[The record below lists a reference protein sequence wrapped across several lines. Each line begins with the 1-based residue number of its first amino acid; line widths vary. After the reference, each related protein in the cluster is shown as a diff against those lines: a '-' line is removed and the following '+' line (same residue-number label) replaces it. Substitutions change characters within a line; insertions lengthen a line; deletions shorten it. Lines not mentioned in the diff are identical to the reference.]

1 MKTIR
6 KLKVVSDRK
15 IRANR
20 ENAKKSTGP
29 VTFEGK
35 QKVSGNA
42 ITHALTAERLVIIG
56 ENLEEFNAFKES
68 MLKIYEPV
76 GAYEEEIFIKI
87 VEIKWKLR
95 RVTSIETGIF
105 GNEILE
111 FDADSSKPKFSD
123 KILGNT
129 FTKNHQNSVNKN
141 QSLIGV
147 AFTKDSNAGS
157 ALLKLNTI
165 EGRLISRSQMYED
178 LLFRTQKKRRKGG
191 KKMKKIHPSKISY
204 YARNKRLFLSNP
216 RYKSILPCQ
225 NKANFYKC
233 IF

>member
-1 MKTIR
+1 MKTIG

-95 RVTSIETGIF
+95 RVTSIETG
-105 GNEILE
+105 
-111 FDADSSKPKFSD
+111 
-123 KILGNT
+123 
-129 FTKNHQNSVNKN
+129 
-141 QSLIGV
+141 
-147 AFTKDSNAGS
+147 
-157 ALLKLNTI
+157 
-165 EGRLISRSQMYED
+165 
-178 LLFRTQKKRRKGG
+178 
-191 KKMKKIHPSKISY
+191 
-204 YARNKRLFLSNP
+204 
-216 RYKSILPCQ
+216 
-225 NKANFYKC
+225 
-233 IF
+233 

>member
-29 VTFEGK
+29 ITFEGK
-35 QKVSGNA
+35 QKVSGNS

-56 ENLEEFNAFKES
+56 ENLEEFNTFKES

-123 KILGNT
+123 KILGGT
-129 FTKNHQNSVNKN
+129 FTKDHQNSVNKN

-191 KKMKKIHPSKISY
+191 RK
-204 YARNKRLFLSNP
+204 
-216 RYKSILPCQ
+216 
-225 NKANFYKC
+225 
-233 IF
+233 